1 MAYHK
6 IFVALAQIDSAEVVF
21 DQAMELAQKEQSQL
35 MLFHCI
41 LPESQSFNAYPSF
54 YGEDAIRF
62 SQTIQTHIEQQETKT
77 RAWLSHLASKAQ
89 QAGIPCEWDWK
100 VGEAGRWVR
109 DLAKNWQADLIV
121 VGRRGLRGMA
131 ELFLGSVSS
140 YVVHHAHCSVLVVQQ
155 PENA

>member
-6 IFVALAQIDSAEVVF
+6 IFVALARTESAEEVF
-21 DQAMELAQKEQSQL
+21 SKALDLAQKDQAQL
-35 MLFHCI
+35 MLFHAI
-41 LPESQSFNAYPSF
+41 PLESQSFNAYPSF

-62 SQTIQTHIEQQETKT
+62 SQTIQTHIEQQEAQT
-77 RAWLSHLASKAQ
+77 REWLSDLASKAQ
-89 QAGIPCEWDWK
+89 QVGVACEWDWK

-140 YVVHHAHCSVLVVQQ
+140 YVVHHAPCSVLVVQQ
-155 PENA
+155 ADND

>member
-6 IFVALAQIDSAEVVF
+6 IFVALAHGDSTDTVF
-21 DQAMELAQKEQSQL
+21 AKALELAQQDQAQL

-41 LPESQSFNAYPSF
+41 PLESQSFNAYPSF

-62 SQTIQTHIEQQETKT
+62 SQTIQTHIEQQEAQT
-77 RAWLSHLASKAQ
+77 RDWLSELASKAQ
-89 QAGIPCEWDWK
+89 QAGVPCEWDWK
-100 VGEAGRWVR
+100 VGEAGRWIR
-109 DLAKNWQADLIV
+109 DIAKNWQADLVI

-140 YVVHHAHCSVLVVQQ
+140 YVVHHAPCSVLVVQQ
-155 PENA
+155 PDNA